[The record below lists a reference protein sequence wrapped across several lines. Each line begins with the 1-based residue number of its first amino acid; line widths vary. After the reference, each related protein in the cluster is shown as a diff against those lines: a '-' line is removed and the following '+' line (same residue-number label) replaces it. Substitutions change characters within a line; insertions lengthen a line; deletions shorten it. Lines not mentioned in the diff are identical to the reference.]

1 MKKLNKIKALLIKD
15 IRNNL
20 RNSNTIIF
28 TLLPILFTELY
39 HKFSFGGKK
48 MDSFYVFTIGLLM
61 SVCTMPISSMAIS
74 ISEEKEKNTL
84 RTLMLANVSPIE
96 FLFSKTFIIFCLT
109 QFVGTIVY
117 LLTGATIDYSWYF
130 LTSSI
135 TNISLICLGAVIGI
149 LSKNQMSTSILSMPL
164 ILILLIP
171 TALGNLNDSI
181 GMFARYLPTNAMLEL
196 LKKQNM
202 KFNCATI
209 STWLLIS
216 ICLFIYSYRKRMV
229 D

>member
-1 MKKLNKIKALLIKD
+1 
-15 IRNNL
+15 
-20 RNSNTIIF
+20 
-28 TLLPILFTELY
+28 
-39 HKFSFGGKK
+39 
-48 MDSFYVFTIGLLM
+48 MDSFYAFTIGLLM
-61 SVCTMPISSMAIS
+61 SVCTMPISSMAMS

-130 LTSSI
+130 LISSI